1 MRVEL
6 ASGDVTASR
15 ASVVVIPVCRM
26 PSRLEAWWGRP
37 DKRWSA
43 PLMTW
48 LRRINFR
55 ARVADVELCPNP
67 HRPEQTFVFCGVGLG
82 DEYETA
88 FLLKG
93 MAAGLRRAL
102 GCDGTTMDVWLQM
115 PGALAPLAP
124 SGVARAVRA
133 IYQGAYQVMGEPLE
147 KSIRLVTSQVTGE
160 TRKRFNQEC
169 GVGEIFHRV
178 RTLANLPG
186 NRATPD
192 EIVRHVRQ
200 LKKRHPKLLV
210 KVWGPSAL
218 RRMRCQALLAVGR
231 GSRQPCYLIEIRH
244 RGAGKGAPVALVGK
258 TITFD
263 SGGLSLKPPKSM
275 EWMRYD
281 KCGGMAVLA
290 AVEALHVLKVKQP
303 VVALLAVAEN
313 MPGGDA
319 MRPGDVVKTRSG
331 KTVEILNTDAEGRLV
346 LADALHVACAYRPRC
361 VVDLATLTGA
371 ATIALG
377 KVYSALFGRPNDL
390 LEQLRKAGQAT
401 GELVWPLP
409 LHADYAHMLH
419 SSFADL
425 KNTGDGTA
433 GAVAGAMFLR
443 NFVPDE
449 VPWAHLDLTHAWRE
463 SSSPAS
469 TAGATLQGA
478 QLLVEWISTM
488 DQKSK

>member
-1 MRVEL
+1 
-6 ASGDVTASR
+6 
-15 ASVVVIPVCRM
+15 
-26 PSRLEAWWGRP
+26 
-37 DKRWSA
+37 
-43 PLMTW
+43 
-48 LRRINFR
+48 
-55 ARVADVELCPNP
+55 
-67 HRPEQTFVFCGVGLG
+67 
-82 DEYETA
+82 
-88 FLLKG
+88 
-93 MAAGLRRAL
+93 
-102 GCDGTTMDVWLQM
+102 
-115 PGALAPLAP
+115 
-124 SGVARAVRA
+124 
-133 IYQGAYQVMGEPLE
+133 
-147 KSIRLVTSQVTGE
+147 
-160 TRKRFNQEC
+160 
-169 GVGEIFHRV
+169 
-178 RTLANLPG
+178 
-186 NRATPD
+186 
-192 EIVRHVRQ
+192 
-200 LKKRHPKLLV
+200 
-210 KVWGPSAL
+210 
-218 RRMRCQALLAVGR
+218 MRCQALLAVGR